1 MVLLGDLP
9 QHGTEQRGDLGRH
22 QDSGLQ
28 SVVWLFCRELSGGW
42 ERGGPG
48 VPVSPRW
55 FGGASATGSQGK
67 GEQEVCSLPALAE
80 WSFTTWRRDV
90 CRLVLVLATPATERA
105 LPGLL
110 AAITPG
116 KEGLY
121 SSWLLNVIAFI
132 DFGNQFYGL

>member
-1 MVLLGDLP
+1 MGEGWAQGAGEPLLVWGEP
-9 QHGTEQRGDLGRH
+9 VQRAAR
-22 QDSGLQ
+22 
-28 SVVWLFCRELSGGW
+28 VK
-42 ERGGPG
+42 
-48 VPVSPRW
+48 VSRR
-55 FGGASATGSQGK
+55 FAASR
-67 GEQEVCSLPALAE
+67 VLAE
-80 WSFTTWRRDV
+80 WSFATWCRDV
-90 CRLVLVLATPATERA
+90 CRLVPVLATPATERA